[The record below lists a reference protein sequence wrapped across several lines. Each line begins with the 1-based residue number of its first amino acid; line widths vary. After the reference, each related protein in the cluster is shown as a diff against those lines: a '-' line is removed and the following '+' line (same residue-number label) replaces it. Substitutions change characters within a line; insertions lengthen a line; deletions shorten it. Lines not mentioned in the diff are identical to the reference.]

1 MTRFRNMDCN
11 DLNLPTMPN
20 ISTMYDTLLNSKVS
34 KDIHDQGESL
44 FCWAF
49 AISSMIRQS
58 LKLFIRG
65 LKTRM
70 YDDINEAIS
79 KLSLWSEALE
89 KLKNPNF
96 HRQLRNELIMLPI
109 PKIKRRS
116 ITPLDQGH
124 YLLLAI
130 ERVSDYALL
139 MQTSFLF
146 ENKDDK
152 AKLLHIKRTRWIRN
166 YT

>member
-1 MTRFRNMDCN
+1 
-11 DLNLPTMPN
+11 MPN
-20 ISTMYDTLLNSKVS
+20 ISSMYDTLLNSKVS

-70 YDDINEAIS
+70 YDDLNEVIL

-89 KLKNPNF
+89 RLKEKNF

-109 PKIKRRS
+109 PKVKRRFE
-116 ITPLDQGH
+116 TPLDQGH
-124 YLLLAI
+124 YLSLAI
-130 ERVSDYALL
+130 ERVSYKAS
-139 MQTSFLF
+139 MMRTSIVPL
-146 ENKDDK
+146 NQVKSY
-152 AKLLHIKRTRWIRN
+152 LNQSVIS
-166 YT
+166 